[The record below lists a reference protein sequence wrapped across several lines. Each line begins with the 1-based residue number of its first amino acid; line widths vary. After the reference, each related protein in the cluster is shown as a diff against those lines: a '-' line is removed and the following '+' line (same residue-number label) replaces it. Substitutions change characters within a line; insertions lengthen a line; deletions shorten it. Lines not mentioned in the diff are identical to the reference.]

1 MPRPAAARQIPRSI
15 RSPPAPRLT
24 GPTAPPPA
32 ATRMPEFQT
41 QCANLLK
48 ARFPLL
54 YLSTWEEERAL
65 AAIRAIAQDPALI
78 KTPRTVYVWKQTTG
92 LSADGRPGREET
104 RAPVKAL
111 EVVEQTDEPALFVFL
126 DFHAFFG
133 GPGGRA
139 ADPAVVR
146 KVRDL
151 VPALKNARSP
161 KNVIFLSPTLVIP
174 PELQKDVTILDFD
187 LPTFEDIKQVLD
199 AMIAANRQSGR
210 IAIELADE
218 DAERLAKAATG
229 LTLQEA
235 ENAFARAMV
244 QDGRLDA
251 GDLEVVLEE
260 KRQTIKKSGILEF
273 VSSDVDMASVGGLEN
288 LKRWLKRR
296 DKSWLDAARRYAL
309 PAPKGVLIT
318 GVPGCGKS
326 LLAKA
331 VSASWGLPLLRL
343 DIGKIFHG
351 LIGSSE
357 ENMRTAIRTAEAI
370 APCILW
376 IDEIEKGFSAVGG
389 GNDGGTSTRIF
400 GTFLT
405 WMQEKQAPVFVV
417 ATANNI
423 DGLPPELLRKGR
435 FDEIFFVDLPTRAE
449 RVQIFRLHMTRR
461 LADATLIDGFA
472 LDDATFSALAAATE
486 GFIGA
491 EIEQI
496 VISALFEAY
505 FEDRAVRLDDL
516 LHAVQNTVPLAVTQS
531 EQIRA
536 IRDWANVRA
545 VAATPREHREG
556 YAEPAAAP
564 ASAAATSPASAAAAL
579 AGADVSADPSA
590 VDVAS
595 ARGGR
600 TVDF

>member
-1 MPRPAAARQIPRSI
+1 MPD
-15 RSPPAPRLT
+15 
-24 GPTAPPPA
+24 
-32 ATRMPEFQT
+32 FQT

-54 YLSTWEEERAL
+54 YLTTWEEERAL
-65 AAIRAIAQDPALI
+65 AAIRAIARDPALI

-92 LSADGRPGREET
+92 LSADGKPGREET

-133 GPGGRA
+133 GPGGRQ
-139 ADPAVVR
+139 ADAAVVR
-146 KVRDL
+146 KVRDV

-161 KNVIFLSPTLVIP
+161 KNVIFISPTLLIP

-210 IAIELADE
+210 IAIELASE

-229 LTLQEA
+229 LTLAEA

-244 QDGRLDA
+244 KDGRLDA

-273 VSSDVDMASVGGLEN
+273 VTPDVDMASVGGLEN

-449 RVQIFRLHMTRR
+449 RVHIFRLHMTRR
-461 LADATLIDGFA
+461 LADPTLVDGFA
-472 LDDATFSALAAATE
+472 LDDATFGTLADATE

-505 FEDRAVRLDDL
+505 FEDRAVKLDDL
-516 LHAVQNTVPLAVTQS
+516 QRAVTNTVPLSVTQS

-536 IRDWANVRA
+536 IREWANVRA

-556 YAEPAAAP
+556 YADPA
-564 ASAAATSPASAAAAL
+564 ASAAAPQASAAAAAL
-579 AGADVSADPSA
+579 AMAGAPAGDGSAAAADA
-590 VDVAS
+590 GDVAR

>member
-1 MPRPAAARQIPRSI
+1 
-15 RSPPAPRLT
+15 
-24 GPTAPPPA
+24 
-32 ATRMPEFQT
+32 MPEFQT

-54 YLSTWEEERAL
+54 YLPTWEEERAL
-65 AAIRAIAQDPALI
+65 ASIRAIAQDPALI

-111 EVVEQTDEPALFVFL
+111 EVVETLDEAALFVFL

-139 ADPAVVR
+139 ADPAVIR
-146 KVRDL
+146 KVRDV
-151 VPALKNARSP
+151 VPALKNARHP
-161 KNVIFLSPTLVIP
+161 KNVIFVSPTLQIP
-174 PELQKDVTILDFD
+174 TELQKDVTILDFD
-187 LPTFEDIKQVLD
+187 LPTFADIKQVLD
-199 AMIAANRQSGR
+199 AMISANRQSGR

-244 QDGRLDA
+244 QDGKLDA
-251 GDLEVVLEE
+251 SDLEVVLEE

-273 VSSDVDMASVGGLEN
+273 VSADVSMDSVGGLEN

-296 DKSWLDAARRYAL
+296 DKSWLDAARRYSL
-309 PAPKGVLIT
+309 PSPKGVLIT

-331 VSASWGLPLLRL
+331 VSASWQLPLLRL

-449 RVQIFRLHMTRR
+449 RVQIFKLHMNKR
-461 LADATLIDGFA
+461 LTDPTLIDGFS
-472 LDDATFSALAAATE
+472 LDEATFGQLADATE
-486 GFIGA
+486 GYIGA

-505 FEDRAVRLDDL
+505 FEDRAVKLDDL
-516 LHAVQNTVPLAVTQS
+516 LRAARNTVPLSVTQA
-531 EQIRA
+531 EEIRA

-545 VAATPREHREG
+545 VAATPREQREG
-556 YAEPAAAP
+556 YAEAPAAAP
-564 ASAAATSPASAAAAL
+564 SIAAPPSTDAVPAGAAAG
-579 AGADVSADPSA
+579 AGE
-590 VDVAS
+590 DVAS